1 MEIFFITLGAFG
13 AFIFV
18 MAIGVIIGNRRIQ
31 GSCGGP
37 DGCKL
42 CGAGGEEKQEDN
54 PACLR
59 QGRTSTEL

>member
-37 DGCKL
+37 DGCNL
-42 CGAGGEEKQEDN
+42 CGAGGEVLSQRIRR
-54 PACLR
+54 PLV
-59 QGRTSTEL
+59 GRGV

>member
-42 CGAGGEEKQEDN
+42 CGTDGEEKQGDN

-59 QGRTSTEL
+59 QGRASSEL

>member
-1 MEIFFITLGAFG
+1 MDIFFITLGAFG
-13 AFIFV
+13 IFIFA

-42 CGAGGEEKQEDN
+42 CGADGEEKQGDN

-59 QGRTSTEL
+59 QGRASSEL